1 MTKRYL
7 VFVLVAVAA
16 LVIAGLAEAHVT
28 VHPNAL
34 PSGGFTVVNIRVP
47 NERAT
52 SNTAKV
58 DVQFPPGFYSVDHQ
72 AVPGWHVK
80 VIYRK
85 LAKPITVNG
94 QTQGQEVGRVVFT
107 GKLPPK
113 QFVDLPL
120 SVAVP
125 SRKAGTV
132 LTFKALQTYSNG
144 EIVRWIGPP
153 DADTPAPT
161 VAVLEP
167 AAEEGAAAPAETPS
181 PAAAGGD
188 EDEGSDTLAI
198 VALIVGI
205 AALIAALA
213 ALLLRTR
220 RREAVAG

>member
-1 MTKRYL
+1 MAKRYL
-7 VFVLVAVAA
+7 VFVLAAVAA

-52 SNTAKV
+52 ANTAKV
-58 DVQFPPGFYSVDHQ
+58 DVQFPSGFYSVDHQ
-72 AVPGWHVK
+72 AVPGWRVK

-153 DADTPAPT
+153 GAATPAPQVKIVSANSP
-161 VAVLEP
+161 VADYPGGVGVIENTTRKTQSASLTP
-167 AAEEGAAAPAETPS
+167 ADGTAFAPLLGVGRR
-181 PAAAGGD
+181 AAGG
-188 EDEGSDTLAI
+188 GA
-198 VALIVGI
+198 
-205 AALIAALA
+205 
-213 ALLLRTR
+213 R
-220 RREAVAG
+220 